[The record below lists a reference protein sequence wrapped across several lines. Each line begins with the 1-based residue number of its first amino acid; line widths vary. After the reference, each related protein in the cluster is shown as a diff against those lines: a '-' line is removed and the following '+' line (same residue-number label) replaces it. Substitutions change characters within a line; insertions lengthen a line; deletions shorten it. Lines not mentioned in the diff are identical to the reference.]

1 MNLSILSP
9 NLSWIISEVY
19 VHSRKGKS
27 LCSSIRTEDPIK
39 TPISTI
45 SLENPSFL
53 NSLPSY
59 NKSSTNS
66 SPNLE
71 EPKPD
76 GLPLANLVLNDS
88 IFQFNFNDLNKSE
101 DDVFNAQLEGNKDC
115 PSILWSPKQKTFR
128 EDVSDCNRLF
138 LESFPITKD
147 PYQSPSPQSELS
159 LNNNMSFFNSSNF
172 GKIDFRNSPSL
183 KPNTFKKDT
192 VGGSDLEQTIGN
204 PSPAIFKTKSGKEN
218 VLTSFNLMP
227 VLCTASNKQNGVLE
241 FSQERTLADKLE
253 TQKPRQV

>member
-1 MNLSILSP
+1 MHN
-9 NLSWIISEVY
+9 
-19 VHSRKGKS
+19 RKGKS
-27 LCSSIRTEDPIK
+27 LCSSIRTEDHIK

-59 NKSSTNS
+59 NKTSTNS

-76 GLPLANLVLNDS
+76 GLPLANLVLNDN

-101 DDVFNAQLEGNKDC
+101 EDVLNAQLEGNRDGL
-115 PSILWSPKQKTFR
+115 SILWSPKYKTFR
-128 EDVSDCNRLF
+128 EDVSECNRLF
-138 LESFPITKD
+138 LESFPNTKD
-147 PYQSPSPQSELS
+147 PYESPSPQSELS

-172 GKIDFRNSPSL
+172 GKTDFRSSPSY
-183 KPNTFKKDT
+183 KPKTLKKDT
-192 VGGSDLEQTIGN
+192 AGGSDLEQTIGN
-204 PSPAIFKTKSGKEN
+204 PSPAIFITKNGKEN

-227 VLCTASNKQNGVLE
+227 VLCTASNKENGVLE
-241 FSQERTLADKLE
+241 FNQEKTLADKLE
-253 TQKPRQV
+253 TQKPSQT